1 MQHHSNSMLLPFE
14 TIVSQSKYQDL
25 FSNSFEDIDSEFK
38 KIKDYTEPYSI
49 LRKLNQNL
57 FSLLQKG
64 EHEIELPLKSIK
76 PISEISKVPIMNIL
90 EELEQLNVSI
100 QDKIKNED
108 TISESYFD
116 RLLYAGLF
124 ELSFFEPLMKG
135 LFRKYQLDEQYFEK
149 LFCSTTRSWPQSCE
163 CDWGEREKKILKCVH
178 LVPPI
183 LLFSHILQ

>member
-1 MQHHSNSMLLPFE
+1 MQHHSHSMLLPFE

-25 FSNSFEDIDSEFK
+25 FSNSFEDIAIGIHQ
-38 KIKDYTEPYSI
+38 KITDYTEPYSI

-64 EHEIELPLKSIK
+64 EHEIALPLKSIK

-100 QDKIKNED
+100 QVKIKNEV

-116 RLLYAGLF
+116 RLLYPGLL

-135 LFRKYQLDEQYFEK
+135 LFRKYQPGEQYFE
-149 LFCSTTRSWPQSCE
+149 R
-163 CDWGEREKKILKCVH
+163 
-178 LVPPI
+178 
-183 LLFSHILQ
+183 LFSPTHTALASIM